1 MAQEI
6 RDAIE
11 MTGERRN
18 HADDVRAA
26 GYDIRDVA
34 ARLQDLYL
42 NKAGRA

>member
-1 MAQEI
+1 MRCAMPLKRQ
-6 RDAIE
+6 ANV
-11 MTGERRN
+11 GN

-42 NKAGRA
+42 NRAGRA